1 MNSKAILSFSG
12 LKKLNLRIRG
22 KDEFKKKI
30 KTFHFS

>member
-1 MNSKAILSFSG
+1 MNSKAILYFLG

-22 KDEFKKKI
+22 EDEFKKKI